1 MSLKTQK
8 FEIGSLSTNCY
19 VAFCLRSNETA
30 IIDPG
35 FDEPAEAALVFS
47 FIEKKGLKP
56 KLIIDTH
63 GHPDHVCGNEIVKK
77 KFSVPIA
84 VHESDAFMFGESG
97 KKVANF
103 FGFDHTSP
111 TPDILLHDGD
121 VLKIG
126 EVVLKVVHTPGHSAG
141 SIVLVGEKEVFSGD
155 TLFEGSIG
163 RTDFPWS
170 SEVDMM
176 LSLKKLSCLPEDFVV
191 YPGHG
196 SVTTVGQEKRLNP
209 FMQQI
214 SRLNE

>member
-1 MSLKTQK
+1 MSMETKR
-8 FEIGSLSTNCY
+8 FEVGALSTNCY
-19 VAFCLRSNETA
+19 VTFCQKSKEGA

-35 FDEPAEAALVFS
+35 FEGPAETDLIFS
-47 FIEKKGLKP
+47 YIEKKELKP

-84 VHESDAFMFGESG
+84 IHEADAFMLGETG
-97 KKVANF
+97 KKVADF
-103 FGFDHTSP
+103 FGFNHTSP
-111 TPDILLHDGD
+111 SADILLYDGN

-126 EVVLKVVHTPGHSAG
+126 EIALRVIHTPGHSTG
-141 SIVLVGEKEVFSGD
+141 SIVLAGEEEIFSGD

-170 SEVDMM
+170 SEADMM
-176 LSLKKLSCLPEDFVV
+176 ISLKKLSCFPDNFVV

-196 SVTTVGQEKRLNP
+196 LVTTMGQEKRLNP
-209 FMQQI
+209 FLQQI
-214 SRLNE
+214 